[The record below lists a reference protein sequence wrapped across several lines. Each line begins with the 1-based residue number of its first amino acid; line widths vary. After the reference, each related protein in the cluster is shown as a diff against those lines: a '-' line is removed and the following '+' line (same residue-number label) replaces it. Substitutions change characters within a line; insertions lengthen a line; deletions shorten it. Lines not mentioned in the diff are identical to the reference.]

1 MRVAV
6 HPKNKGDVMK
16 FNIVVLVKQVPDTK
30 NITGQAMK
38 EDGTVNRAALPA
50 IFNPEDLHALEA
62 ALSIKDQNPGTK
74 VTVLTMGPPA
84 AITVLK
90 ESLFRGA
97 DDVALISDKRFAAAD
112 TLATS
117 YALRCGIV
125 NKVKKFDIVLAG
137 RQAIDGDTAQV
148 GPQTA
153 EKLQINQITNV
164 TEIQSLTQNDITVRR
179 SIEGGYEIV
188 KSKLPVLC
196 TITDEGFQP
205 RPCSAKLVM
214 ANKNAALDLE
224 DKYDESYIEEA
235 RKLGKTVKIEM
246 WNVETIQ
253 ADPLG
258 CGLSGSPTKV
268 KKIDSVV
275 LKGSEIRMVPN
286 TDDSISKM
294 VHELISDHTLG

>member
-1 MRVAV
+1 
-6 HPKNKGDVMK
+6 MK

-30 NITGQAMK
+30 HVTGQAMK

-62 ALSIKDQNPGTK
+62 ALTVKDQNPGSK

-84 AITVLK
+84 AIQVLK

-97 DDVALISDKRFAAAD
+97 DEVALISDKRFAAAD

-117 YALRCGIV
+117 YAISCAIK
-125 NKVKKFDIVLAG
+125 NKVGKVDFVFAG

-153 EKLQINQITNV
+153 EKLSMNQITNI
-164 TEIQSLTQNDITVRR
+164 TGFEKITDKDITVRR

-196 TITDEGFQP
+196 TVTDEGFQP
-205 RPCSAKLVM
+205 RPCSAKLVI

-224 DKYDESYIEEA
+224 DKYDETYIESA
-235 RKLGKTVKIEM
+235 RKMGKTVKIDM
-246 WNVETIQ
+246 WNVEVIG
-253 ADPLG
+253 ADPAG

-268 KKIDSVV
+268 KKIESVV
-275 LKGSEIRMVPN
+275 LKGTEIKMIQN
-286 TDDSISKM
+286 NEESISKM
-294 VHELISDHTLG
+294 VHELIADHTLG